1 MASEGTAP
9 QKGPG
14 IIRHKTVVIQPPAWY
29 YLEFENGKKTSIHAI
44 TFSIGR
50 DGSNDL
56 VYDDQRISSNHC
68 MLTRD
73 ASGAPP
79 VLKDTSRNGI
89 LVDGRK
95 VPKGAEVQLNWGQR
109 VELINFEL
117 VEDIRDTSMCFVVHN
132 KTSGRIAELEKDVKD
147 KEEALQS
154 SQDEVKGLQ
163 QDVKNK
169 EASAAKLTGELQ
181 SSQDGVVGLI
191 KVQGEQEERI
201 KSLQQEMKNKEE
213 CIKGLQQDVK
223 DKEASAAKLTG
234 ELQSSQDEVKG
245 LIKVQGEQEERI
257 KSLQQEMKNKEECIK
272 GLQHDNQDKTESAAP
287 AAAGTSDQSGVSTAD
302 EKATGDK
309 KEINQTTV
317 TSLTMVL
324 NDGFV
329 GRVIGAG
336 GSVLKGVIASTHC
349 VIIVSQPDSFHP
361 IVSQGRTISIKG
373 KPKNIAD
380 AVEAIYKAAGEED
393 SKKVDRQRFT
403 LESDGADFVVPKCTV
418 KKMIGKEGQT
428 IKKTRQETGVELQFR
443 GPKETAEQILHCTFE
458 ESTSK
463 GGLRSIIETLL
474 IASEPDAGAKR
485 LYERARSESREGEGE
500 DEDGDDG
507 SDDRGG
513 SSSKRPRKRARSE
526 GDGSKDGDAGGDSG
540 DEDRGGGGGRG
551 AGGGGGGRG
560 AGAGGRGA
568 GGGGGG
574 RGAGGGGGGR
584 GAGGRGGGGGGGG
597 GGGRGGGR
605 GGGGR
610 GAGGGG
616 GRGGGSKDGRSGHG
630 KSVKASRRGDRH
642 AKNKTG
648 KVQHAKKAKT
658 VASTKKA
665 RKQQKKDDRKQK
677 GNGGNKGGRVT
688 GRR

>member
-14 IIRHKTVVIQPPAWY
+14 IIRHETVVIQPPAWY

-213 CIKGLQQDVK
+213 CIKGLQ
-223 DKEASAAKLTG
+223 
-234 ELQSSQDEVKG
+234 
-245 LIKVQGEQEERI
+245 
-257 KSLQQEMKNKEECIK
+257 
-272 GLQHDNQDKTESAAP
+272 HDNQDKTESAAP

-443 GPKETAEQILHCTFE
+443 KGPKETAEEILHCTFE

>member
-14 IIRHKTVVIQPPAWY
+14 IIRHETVVIQPPAWY

-213 CIKGLQQDVK
+213 CIKGLQ
-223 DKEASAAKLTG
+223 
-234 ELQSSQDEVKG
+234 
-245 LIKVQGEQEERI
+245 
-257 KSLQQEMKNKEECIK
+257 
-272 GLQHDNQDKTESAAP
+272 HDNQDKTESAAP

-443 GPKETAEQILHCTFE
+443 KGPKETAEQILHCTFE

-526 GDGSKDGDAGGDSG
+526 GDGSKDGDAGGDIG
-540 DEDRGGGGGRG
+540 DEDR
-551 AGGGGGGRG
+551 
-560 AGAGGRGA
+560 
-568 GGGGGG
+568 
-574 RGAGGGGGGR
+574 
-584 GAGGRGGGGGGGG
+584 
-597 GGGRGGGR
+597 
-605 GGGGR
+605 
-610 GAGGGG
+610 
-616 GRGGGSKDGRSGHG
+616 RGGGSKDGRSGHG

>member
-14 IIRHKTVVIQPPAWY
+14 IIRHETVVIQPPAWY

-181 SSQDGVVGLI
+181 SSQD
-191 KVQGEQEERI
+191 
-201 KSLQQEMKNKEE
+201 
-213 CIKGLQQDVK
+213 
-223 DKEASAAKLTG
+223 
-234 ELQSSQDEVKG
+234 EVKG

-257 KSLQQEMKNKEECIK
+257 KSLQQEMKTKEECIK

-443 GPKETAEQILHCTFE
+443 KGPKETAEEILHCTFE

>member
-14 IIRHKTVVIQPPAWY
+14 IIRHETVVIQPPAWY

-181 SSQDGVVGLI
+181 SSQDEVV
-191 KVQGEQEERI
+191 R
-201 KSLQQEMKNKEE
+201 
-213 CIKGLQQDVK
+213 
-223 DKEASAAKLTG
+223 
-234 ELQSSQDEVKG
+234 

-443 GPKETAEQILHCTFE
+443 KGPKETAEQILHCTFE

-560 AGAGGRGA
+560 AG
-568 GGGGGG
+568 
-574 RGAGGGGGGR
+574 GGGGGR

-665 RKQQKKDDRKQK
+665 RKQQKKDDRKEK
-677 GNGGNKGGRVT
+677 GNGGKKGGRVT